1 MKNPRIQ
8 KQYERVADNLRQRLL
23 DGLETDRQVKLPT
36 QREISR
42 ELGAS
47 IITVRTAVKMLEDEG
62 LITTKHRSG
71 SLLSEKLLAGKRT
84 IAVIV
89 GYWRSIQHLSSWNP
103 LVLGE
108 LCQFLEENGWQF
120 RIYTLF
126 HGTMERDER
135 VMDQL
140 MADAGARKFAG
151 VISFP
156 DKSSLRE
163 DFLGLLRQRDIYCI
177 AFDSRENRNNILLDF
192 FAFGMMGANHLLSQ
206 GVKRI
211 GLVGACFTMGNN
223 QPLDDLNGARQ
234 AVANHP
240 GAEMRPEWCVST
252 VSSIGNGTAAFKKI
266 WAQTTHPE
274 GLIVSDEFTYYGVI
288 CGMLELGVRYPQD
301 LELVAQ
307 LTEGAPEDTL
317 YKPPR
322 LVFSPRMVAW
332 QTFNAISGMIRDRM
346 QEIPSVRL
354 SPTLV
359 LPAAANVGD
368 HRRQPREQEI
378 PAKTVP
384 YATV

>member
-1 MKNPRIQ
+1 MKHPLIQ
-8 KQYERVADNLRQRLL
+8 KQYERVANELRRRLL
-23 DGLETDRQVKLPT
+23 DGLEANRQVKLPT
-36 QREISR
+36 QREISH

-89 GYWRSIQHLSSWNP
+89 GYWSDAQHLSSWHP
-103 LVLGE
+103 LVLGA
-108 LCQFLEENGWQF
+108 LCRFLEENGWRF

-140 MADAGARKFAG
+140 MTDAGARKFAG

-156 DKSSLRE
+156 DQSSLRA
-163 DFLGLLRQRDIYCI
+163 DFVELLQQRDIYCL
-177 AFDSRENRNNILLDF
+177 AFDARDNRNNILLDF
-192 FAFGMMGANHLLSQ
+192 SAFGMMGANHLLSQ

-211 GLVGACFTMGNN
+211 GMVGACFTLGNH
-223 QPLDDLNGARQ
+223 QPIDDLNGARQ
-234 AVANHP
+234 AVASHP
-240 GAEMRPEWCVST
+240 EAEMRPEWCVSA
-252 VSSIGNGTAAFKKI
+252 VSSFGNGTAAFKQI
-266 WAQTTHPE
+266 WAQKTHPE
-274 GLIVSDEFTYYGVI
+274 GLIVSDEFSYYGVV

-332 QTFNAISGMIRDRM
+332 QAFNAISGMIRDRM
-346 QEIPSVRL
+346 REIPSVRL
-354 SPTLV
+354 SPTLA
-359 LPAAANVGD
+359 LPTAAKERKGGAG
-368 HRRQPREQEI
+368 
-378 PAKTVP
+378 
-384 YATV
+384 